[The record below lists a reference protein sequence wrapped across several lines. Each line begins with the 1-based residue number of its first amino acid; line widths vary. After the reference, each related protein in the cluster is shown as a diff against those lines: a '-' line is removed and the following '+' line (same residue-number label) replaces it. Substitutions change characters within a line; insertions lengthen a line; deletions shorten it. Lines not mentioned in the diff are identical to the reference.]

1 MSLGSA
7 RAGEIVSAEPVG
19 GKDKLTQVEVNV
31 GGEDPL
37 RIVTNAPNAKQ
48 GNRVVVATIGA
59 TVGDVVVKK
68 ASVGGAPSEGML
80 CDCPMLGAGH
90 DRPADKIF
98 ALRSVVFCR
107 RLEGGRRGGRC
118 ADPAAVCAQ
127 KGSGYILFGRPC
139 RLFLGPGFRLGARW
153 NKRRGKKQGKNGRDT
168 V

>member
-1 MSLGSA
+1 MGRSVPAPFACPRPPLPTLPQLCLLSLGSA

-80 CDCPMLGAGH
+80 CDCPMLGASHG
-90 DRPADKIF
+90 RPADKIF
-98 ALRSVVFCR
+98 ALRWPVFCR
-107 RLEGGRRGGRC
+107 RGEGRRRGGRC
-118 ADPAAVCAQ
+118 AGSTAVCETKTWCFAW
-127 KGSGYILFGRPC
+127 R
-139 RLFLGPGFRLGARW
+139 RW
-153 NKRRGKKQGKNGRDT
+153 A
-168 V
+168 